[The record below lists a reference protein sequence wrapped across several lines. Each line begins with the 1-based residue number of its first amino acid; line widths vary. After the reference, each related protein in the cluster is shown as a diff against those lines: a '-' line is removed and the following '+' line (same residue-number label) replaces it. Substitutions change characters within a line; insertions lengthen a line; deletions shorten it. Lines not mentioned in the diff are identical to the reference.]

1 MWAGAAL
8 AAVYSVVAG
17 LTRHDLVS
25 GILAG
30 VTAGLLWLWMAW
42 KSNAGRNWARVLS
55 SVFFGAAISGLL
67 GSVADRR
74 WTPALLVFLIECG
87 VGLAAVILLWR
98 PQSSQFFAAA
108 RQPKLTAAAV
118 PPYPGTADPTGIQ
131 GPGSGR
137 PAEAIP
143 LYERTLADREQVL
156 GSAHP
161 DTLTARNNL
170 AGAYQPAGRLAE
182 AIPLYERTLADREQV
197 LGGTHPST
205 LTSRNNLAGA
215 YRSAGRLAEAIPLYE
230 RTLADREQVLGD
242 AHPETLSCRNN
253 LASAY
258 YQAGR
263 LAEAIPLYERTL
275 ADREQV
281 LGGTHPSTLTSRNNL
296 ALAYRAAG
304 RLAEAEDLQKRAERT
319 S

>member
-8 AAVYSVVAG
+8 AAVYSVVDG

-98 PQSSQFFAAA
+98 PESSQFFAAA
-108 RQPKLTAAAV
+108 RQPKLTAASV
-118 PPYPGTADPTGIQ
+118 PPYPGAADSAGTK

-137 PAEAIP
+137 LAEAIP
-143 LYERTLADREQVL
+143 LSERTLADREQLL
-156 GSAHP
+156 GDTHA
-161 DTLTARNNL
+161 DTLTSRNL
-170 AGAYQPAGRLAE
+170 ASAYYEVGRLAE
-182 AIPLYERTLADREQV
+182 AIPLYERTLADREQ
-197 LGGTHPST
+197 L
-205 LTSRNNLAGA
+205 
-215 YRSAGRLAEAIPLYE
+215 
-230 RTLADREQVLGD
+230 LGD
-242 AHPETLSCRNN
+242 AHPN
-253 LASAY
+253 
-258 YQAGR
+258 
-263 LAEAIPLYERTL
+263 
-275 ADREQV
+275 
-281 LGGTHPSTLTSRNNL
+281 TLTSRNNL